1 MIVMLTRFLNLGFLL
16 FLTALTIGA
25 TSTPAHAYL
34 DPGTGSMILQV
45 LLGGLAGIAVA
56 GKFYWHRL
64 RSLLGI
70 SSESAK
76 TAASDDEVRSRSRA
90 D

>member
-1 MIVMLTRFLNLGFLL
+1 MVMRLLSLGFLL

-45 LLGGLAGIAVA
+45 LLGGIAGVAVA

-64 RSLLGI
+64 RSLLGLAPDT
-70 SSESAK
+70 AK
-76 TAASDDEVRSRSRA
+76 TEASDDEVRSRSRA